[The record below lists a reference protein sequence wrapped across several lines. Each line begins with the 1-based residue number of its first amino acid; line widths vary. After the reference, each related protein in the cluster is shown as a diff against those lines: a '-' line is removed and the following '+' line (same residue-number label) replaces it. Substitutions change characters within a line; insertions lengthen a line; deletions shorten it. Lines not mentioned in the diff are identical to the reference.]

1 MGSASPTSY
10 MPYISFKDV
19 RVEYPGHVFGL
30 NGVSLEINKGE
41 FVFLIGS
48 TGAGKSTLLKLLTHE
63 TQSTGGNIWLQDRDI
78 TQRKSSEIVMLRR
91 GMGIVP
97 QDFAL
102 LPKKKVWENLAYAI
116 RAVGHSR
123 RAVRRRVPEILDQV
137 NIAHRADAFP
147 HELSGGEQQRVAI
160 ARALINNP
168 PLLLAD
174 EPTGNLDPQHSW
186 EIMELLL
193 ALNVKGTTVLVAS
206 HDMMV
211 IHRMGKRMVTL
222 DKGKIIE
229 DFPATSLTWS
239 GSSREELDHYSAS
252 VVPKL
257 EIVPISLPRT
267 EGPSMLEVPI
277 DISTEN
283 FGEEV
288 PERLMPEQPGKEQLG
303 SGAQDSIAKGSDGVR
318 SETSRDSGDH
328 PEGESRAEPPAL
340 DNLIAEPNHAIS
352 GEGSTERTLD
362 HPPTDLSAT
371 DHEAQST
378 SSGTRDNLAYEETQT
393 SSKFPGSTTPES
405 LAETKGNGLGEAKT
419 VSDFDLPRLGPVEEA
434 PPKGSS
440 RAHGDQNA

>member
-1 MGSASPTSY
+1 

-63 TQSTGGNIWLQDRDI
+63 AQSTSGTVRLQDREI
-78 TQRKSSEIVMLRR
+78 TKQKGSEIVMLRR

-102 LPKKKVWENLAYAI
+102 LPKKKVWENLAYAM

-137 NIAHRADAFP
+137 SIAHRADAFP

-186 EIMELLL
+186 EIMELLS

-229 DFPATSLTWS
+229 DFPATSVTWS
-239 GSSREELDHYSAS
+239 GSSREELDNYSAS
-252 VVPKL
+252 VVPKV
-257 EIVPISLPRT
+257 EIVPISLPRA

-277 DISTEN
+277 DIPNEN
-283 FGEEV
+283 SWEEGSVEAGPGNKDTYSLHSGIPDPKGQGNDIVETDAASFGETDLDRKDGSPPPAHHIPISDTNHALPSEES
-288 PERLMPEQPGKEQLG
+288 PDPTLSPATSDLEAKAPAGDSERQGTGQNLG
-303 SGAQDSIAKGSDGVR
+303 NETIQASSNVSDSISPETLTTNEANGLKADHSVLAIDSAQ
-318 SETSRDSGDH
+318 SETVGAPP
-328 PEGESRAEPPAL
+328 PEL
-340 DNLIAEPNHAIS
+340 
-352 GEGSTERTLD
+352 
-362 HPPTDLSAT
+362 
-371 DHEAQST
+371 
-378 SSGTRDNLAYEETQT
+378 
-393 SSKFPGSTTPES
+393 
-405 LAETKGNGLGEAKT
+405 
-419 VSDFDLPRLGPVEEA
+419 LPRA
-434 PPKGSS
+434 D
-440 RAHGDQNA
+440 GDQNA